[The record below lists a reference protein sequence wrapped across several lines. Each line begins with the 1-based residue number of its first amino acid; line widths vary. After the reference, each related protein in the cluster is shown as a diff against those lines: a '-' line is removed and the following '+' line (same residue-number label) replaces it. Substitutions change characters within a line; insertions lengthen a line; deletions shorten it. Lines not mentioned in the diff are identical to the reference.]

1 MQQFELKDFFN
12 QRELKEYET
21 RRINANNV
29 DTEDNFP
36 TVLDKVQ
43 NFEVVLDIKR
53 GDDS

>member
-12 QRELKEYET
+12 QRELEEYEA
-21 RRINANNV
+21 RKIHANNV